1 MSEINES
8 ENGLNSAAAQNSQA
22 TVTWLKITAIC
33 NFITQGF
40 SVITMLIVLA
50 VAGSRAASSLG
61 GSVVGIVIGV
71 YLAMKLWSQAKAI
84 ENYSASGRI
93 KDYEESLQHESAYWM
108 TVGILT
114 IIGTVAITI
123 LALVGLA
130 AGDDLLRGLGR
141 AFR

>member
-1 MSEINES
+1 MSEFNES

-33 NFITQGF
+33 NFVTQGL

-61 GSVVGIVIGV
+61 GSIVSVAIGV
-71 YLAMKLWSQAKAI
+71 FLAMKLWNQAKAI
-84 ENYSASGRI
+84 ESYIASGRI
-93 KDYEESLQHESAYWM
+93 KDYEESLQNESAYWM

-114 IIGTVAITI
+114 IIGTVAIAI
-123 LALVGLA
+123 LALVGIA